1 MLPNEYV
8 ERLGNGIGTEYRYDF
23 MDRLIRTTDP
33 MQNEQRVMY
42 DIHDNLVK
50 AVHPNEY
57 SRAEDDGAGVE
68 YEYDH
73 RNRRIRSLYPDGSIA
88 RTKYDAVGNIIKT
101 IDPNGIIPRPMTVR
115 APSMSTMR

>member
-1 MLPNEYV
+1 
-8 ERLGNGIGTEYRYDF
+8 
-23 MDRLIRTTDP
+23 

-57 SRAEDDGAGVE
+57 SRTEDDGAGVE

-73 RNRRIRSLYPDGSIA
+73 RNRRIRSLFPDGGIA

-101 IDPNGIIPRPMTVR
+101 IDPERYNPETDDGPGT
-115 APSMSTMR
+115 SMSMMR